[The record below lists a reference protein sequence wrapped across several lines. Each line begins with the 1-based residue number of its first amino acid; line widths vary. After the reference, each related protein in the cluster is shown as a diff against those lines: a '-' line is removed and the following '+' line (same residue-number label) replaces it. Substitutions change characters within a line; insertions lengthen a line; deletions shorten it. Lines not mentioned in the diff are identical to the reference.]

1 MGYSYK
7 KKGFVVLFIVA
18 FATTSFTSLIAEEQ
32 QQVVAQ
38 SPMDMMDMVMGGG
51 NMTDGSTMMTGD
63 NMSLPFNMGVLAMPM
78 MCTTPNQLLGSL
90 SGMFGGMTAEEGED
104 GNATQQM
111 MMEMMEQ
118 QMMSAGGLGM
128 ENMTESDLQKAMDLV
143 ICIPVMGEEMM
154 QSMMGNGTKSM
165 MNGMMMQ

>member
-1 MGYSYK
+1 
-7 KKGFVVLFIVA
+7 
-18 FATTSFTSLIAEEQ
+18 
-32 QQVVAQ
+32 
-38 SPMDMMDMVMGGG
+38 
-51 NMTDGSTMMTGD
+51 
-63 NMSLPFNMGVLAMPM
+63 

-90 SGMFGGMTAEEGED
+90 SSMFGGMTGDGGDD
-104 GNATQQM
+104 GNVTQQM

-154 QSMMGNGTKSM
+154 QNMMGNGNNSSM
-165 MNGMMMQ
+165 INGMMMQ

>member
-7 KKGFVVLFIVA
+7 KKGFVVLLILA

-38 SPMDMMDMVMGGG
+38 SPMDMMDMMMGGG

-78 MCTTPNQLLGSL
+78 MCTTPSQLLGSL
-90 SGMFGGMTAEEGED
+90 SGMFGGMTGEEGED

-154 QSMMGNGTKSM
+154 QSMMGNGTNSM

>member
-38 SPMDMMDMVMGGG
+38 SPMDMMDVMMGGG

-90 SGMFGGMTAEEGED
+90 SGMFGEMTAEEGED

-154 QSMMGNGTKSM
+154 QSMMGNGTNSM

>member
-1 MGYSYK
+1 MGYLYK
-7 KKGFVVLFIVA
+7 KSGFVVLYTLV
-18 FATTSFTSLIAEEQ
+18 FAITSFTSLIAAEPQ
-32 QQVVAQ
+32 QAVAQ
-38 SPMDMMDMVMGGG
+38 SPMDIMDMMMGGG
-51 NMTDGSTMMTGD
+51 NMTDGTMMGN

-90 SGMFGGMTAEEGED
+90 SGMFGGMTGDGGDD

-111 MMEMMEQ
+111 LMEMMEQ

-143 ICIPVMGEEMM
+143 ICIPVLGEEMM
-154 QSMMGNGTKSM
+154 QSMMGNGNNSM

>member
-7 KKGFVVLFIVA
+7 KSGFVVLFTVV
-18 FATTSFTSLIAEEQ
+18 FATTGFTSLIAVEPQ
-32 QQVVAQ
+32 QAVAQ
-38 SPMDMMDMVMGGG
+38 SPMDMMDMMMGGG
-51 NMTDGSTMMTGD
+51 NMTNGTIMGNNTSM
-63 NMSLPFNMGVLAMPM
+63 PFNMGVLAMPM

-90 SGMFGGMTAEEGED
+90 SGMFGGMTGDGGDD
-104 GNATQQM
+104 GNVTQQM

-154 QSMMGNGTKSM
+154 QSMMGNGNNSSM
-165 MNGMMMQ
+165 INGMMMQ